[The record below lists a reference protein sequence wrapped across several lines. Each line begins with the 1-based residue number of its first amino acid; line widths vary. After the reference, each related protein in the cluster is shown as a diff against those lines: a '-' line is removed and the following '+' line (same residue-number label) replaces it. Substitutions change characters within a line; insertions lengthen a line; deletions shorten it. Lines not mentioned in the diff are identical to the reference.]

1 MPLKSLSKNEAGRQ
15 KNITSTFQ
23 KLYPETGSELNFKD
37 PYELIVAVS
46 LSAQC
51 TDKKVNEVTPILFS
65 QFKDFLSLSKAP
77 LASIEKIIRPIN
89 YYRTK
94 ARNIKAMAA
103 GVLEKFGGTIPH
115 EHSLLTTLPG
125 VGRKTAN
132 VVLSELKI
140 TPAIPVDTHVFRVS
154 KRLGLAGGNTPEKVE
169 EELQARFKPQEWY
182 NLHHW
187 LIYHGRRVCKA
198 QRPLC
203 GECKL
208 ASLCPFYRNTN
219 PGTS

>member
-1 MPLKSLSKNEAGRQ
+1 MRAPQ
-15 KNITSTFQ
+15 KQ
-23 KLYPETGSELNFKD
+23 KLLSQFQSLYPTTGSELNFKT
-37 PYELIVAVS
+37 PYQLVVAVS

-51 TDKKVNEVTPILFS
+51 TDKKVNEITPLLFE
-65 QFKDFLSLSKAP
+65 KYGDFSD
-77 LASIEKIIRPIN
+77 LARAKLEAVEKIIRPIN

-94 ARNIKAMAA
+94 SKNIISMAQT
-103 GVLEKFGGTIPH
+103 VLGDFSGKLPNTH
-115 EHSLLTTLPG
+115 EELITLPG

-132 VVLSELKI
+132 VVLGELKI

-154 KRLGLAGGNTPEKVE
+154 KRLGLATGNTADAVE
-169 EELQARFKPQEWY
+169 LELQKAFPSELWY

-203 GECKL
+203 EQCTL
-208 ASLCPFYRNTN
+208 NSLCPSNSIR
-219 PGTS
+219 